1 MTPQEIIDQLE
12 SLIQDRFSF
21 IQGEEDHDMIFRE
34 DISALEAAIDAVQR
48 RKPEK
53 VVVHDYQNGLYYFC
67 PHCYSNVLPDGEI
80 TYCWKCGQA
89 IRFAGDCP

>member
-12 SLIQDRFSF
+12 SLIQDLN
-21 IQGEEDHDMIFRE
+21 FRE